1 MTSRREFLQIGITA
15 TAWPLAP
22 AAVRAAEEISS
33 APLPLYKVIFDRR
46 FAVSVEFAERAK
58 SLGLATHGITG
69 DMTQFWYD
77 ELYHRWKAGP
87 AAIAGLTAHGPMFCF
102 EQLARD
108 QGMRVVFRAEH
119 KLGPAGLVH
128 TLTGPLAMLDGS
140 MALER
145 GWRWGAL
152 ALAAGLLL
160 APMQPSQAQ
169 GGTTATRLAAL
180 EAKLSH
186 FSIQNIDG
194 KYSVVL
200 SGANLYVVN
209 GTGSTTTS
217 MAAAPLS
224 GTYGCRQTSTGND
237 TFTSE

>member
-145 GWRWGAL
+145 GWRWGACMADVVARCSRGRTEVAKAAVVSAHAEPGL
-152 ALAAGLLL
+152 EESAEALYSWVI
-160 APMQPSQAQ
+160 AP
-169 GGTTATRLAAL
+169 AL
-180 EAKLSH
+180 EA
-186 FSIQNIDG
+186 
-194 KYSVVL
+194 
-200 SGANLYVVN
+200 
-209 GTGSTTTS
+209 
-217 MAAAPLS
+217 
-224 GTYGCRQTSTGND
+224 
-237 TFTSE
+237 